1 MAGDAKDA
9 GVPKICRSIT
19 FSREAFGEEMWR
31 KI

>member
-9 GVPKICRSIT
+9 GQPKTSKSTID
-19 FSREAFGEEMWR
+19 SREAFGEERWR